1 MKPMKTTVELVAL
14 YVLQISI
21 VVGVHVLLNH
31 LRLIVELVVKFVIL
45 CKHVATMAVQIF
57 NMMQQTVEVVK

>member
-45 CKHVATMAVQIF
+45 CKDVATMAVQIF